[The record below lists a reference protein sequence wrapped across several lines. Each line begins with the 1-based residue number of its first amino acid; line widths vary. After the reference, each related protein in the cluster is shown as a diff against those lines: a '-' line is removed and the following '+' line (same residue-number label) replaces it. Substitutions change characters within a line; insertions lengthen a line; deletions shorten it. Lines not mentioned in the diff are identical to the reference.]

1 MPTGDQ
7 IRKFLSPVRLSVA
20 QHLELNLKTT
30 DMDVRQIRV
39 FLAVAQSGGF
49 SAAQDVLNLAQ
60 STISTEIAALE
71 ARLGYTL
78 CKRGRGG
85 FKLTPQ
91 GEAFVN
97 DATALLSALSAF
109 EISVAK
115 HKKQGLGDVRI
126 AIIDNLV
133 TDPKCPLIG
142 AFDRF
147 HRRTGG
153 RAHIYLDVL
162 SPREIE
168 QGVSSGK
175 IDAAIGIFTETL
187 PHLRYVQLYK
197 ERDVLVC
204 GNRHPLFEEKSDV
217 RLFSKIRNAQKV
229 VRTFLKLKDFFFLSD
244 QHNSITAHVDSVEA
258 AAVLILAGSHIGFLP
273 DHYAQRWIDRGEMRV
288 MVEKSYTRQSELIL
302 VHHKDPSR
310 LGATARIL
318 VQELVGDTSDPP
330 MNKSKVKN

>member
-1 MPTGDQ
+1 MRVTW
-7 IRKFLSPVRLSVA
+7 
-20 QHLELNLKTT
+20 HLELNLKTT
-30 DMDVRQIRV
+30 DVDVRQIRV

-60 STISTEIAALE
+60 STISTEVAALE

-97 DATALLSALSAF
+97 DATALLSALSLF

-115 HKKQGLGDVRI
+115 HKKQGLGDMRV

-187 PHLRYVQLYK
+187 PHLRYVPLYK

-204 GNRHPLFEEKSDV
+204 GNRHPLFERKATSGYFP
-217 RLFSKIRNAQKV
+217 RSGTRRRSFGPSLSSRTSFS
-229 VRTFLKLKDFFFLSD
+229 
-244 QHNSITAHVDSVEA
+244 
-258 AAVLILAGSHIGFLP
+258 
-273 DHYAQRWIDRGEMRV
+273 
-288 MVEKSYTRQSELIL
+288 
-302 VHHKDPSR
+302 
-310 LGATARIL
+310 
-318 VQELVGDTSDPP
+318 
-330 MNKSKVKN
+330 

>member
-1 MPTGDQ
+1 M
-7 IRKFLSPVRLSVA
+7 
-20 QHLELNLKTT
+20 KTT
-30 DMDVRQIRV
+30 DVDVRQIRV

-49 SAAQDVLNLAQ
+49 SASQDVLNLAQ

-71 ARLGYTL
+71 GRLGYTL

-97 DATALLSALSAF
+97 DATALLSALSLF

-187 PHLRYVQLYK
+187 PHLRYVPLYK

-217 RLFSKIRNAQKV
+217 RLFSKIRN
-229 VRTFLKLKDFFFLSD
+229 D
-244 QHNSITAHVDSVEA
+244 ITASPRTSTASRLQRSSYWRAATSVSCRT
-258 AAVLILAGSHIGFLP
+258 ITHCAGSTAERCAYWSKKAIRDSRRSPWFTTRIRRGS
-273 DHYAQRWIDRGEMRV
+273 DRQHESWFRNWP
-288 MVEKSYTRQSELIL
+288 TT
-302 VHHKDPSR
+302 H
-310 LGATARIL
+310 RIL
-318 VQELVGDTSDPP
+318 R
-330 MNKSKVKN
+330 

>member
-1 MPTGDQ
+1 
-7 IRKFLSPVRLSVA
+7 LPVA
-20 QHLELNLKTT
+20 CHLELNLKTT
-30 DMDVRQIRV
+30 DVDVRQIRV

-97 DATALLSALSAF
+97 DATALLSALSLF

-133 TDPKCPLIG
+133 TDPNCPLIG

-168 QGVSSGK
+168 QRVSSGK

-187 PHLRYVQLYK
+187 PHLRYVPLYK

-204 GNRHPLFEEKSDV
+204 GSRHPLFEEKSDV
-217 RLFSKIRNAQKV
+217 RLFSRIRNAQKV

-273 DHYAQRWIDRGEMRV
+273 DHYAQRWVDRGEMRV

-302 VHHKDPSR
+302 VHHQDPSR
-310 LGATARIL
+310 LGSTARIL
-318 VQELVGDTSDPP
+318 VQELAGYTSDPP
-330 MNKSKVKN
+330 MKKSKVTN

>member
-1 MPTGDQ
+1 
-7 IRKFLSPVRLSVA
+7 
-20 QHLELNLKTT
+20 LKTS
-30 DMDVRQIRV
+30 DVDVRQIRV

-49 SAAQDVLNLAQ
+49 SAAQQVLNLAQ

-85 FKLTPQ
+85 FMLTPQ
-91 GEAFVN
+91 GEAFVS
-97 DATALLSALSAF
+97 DATALLSALSHF

-115 HKKQGLGDVRI
+115 HKKQGLGEVRV
-126 AIIDNLV
+126 AIIDNLA
-133 TDPKCPLIG
+133 TDPNCPLIG

-162 SPREIE
+162 SPSAIE
-168 QGVSSGK
+168 QGISSGK
-175 IDAAIGIFTETL
+175 IDLAIGIFTEKL
-187 PHLRYVQLYK
+187 PHLRYIPLYK

-217 RLFSKIRNAQKV
+217 KLYSRIRSAQKV

-273 DHYAQRWIDRGEMRV
+273 DHYAKRWVDLGEMRV
-288 MVEKSYTRQSELIL
+288 LVEKSYTRQSDLTL
-302 VHHKDPSR
+302 VHQKDLSR
-310 LGATARIL
+310 TGSTAKIL
-318 VQELVGDTSDPP
+318 IGELAGDTSDLS
-330 MNKSKVKN
+330 MKKLKVTN

>member
-1 MPTGDQ
+1 
-7 IRKFLSPVRLSVA
+7 
-20 QHLELNLKTT
+20 LEKRLKTS
-30 DMDVRQIRV
+30 DVDVRQIRV

-78 CKRGRGG
+78 CQRGRGG

-91 GEAFVN
+91 GQEFVK
-97 DATALLSALSAF
+97 DATALLSALSLF

-115 HKKQGLGDVRI
+115 RKKQGLGDVRV

-142 AFDRF
+142 AFNRF
-147 HRRTGG
+147 YRRTGG

-162 SPREIE
+162 SPSEIE

-175 IDAAIGIFTETL
+175 VDVAVGIFSDAL
-187 PHLRYVQLYK
+187 PHLRYVPLYN
-197 ERDVLVC
+197 ERDVLLC
-204 GNRHPLFEEKSDV
+204 GNRHPLFEEMSDV
-217 RLFSKIRNAQKV
+217 KLFSGIRNAQKV

-273 DHYAQRWIDRGEMRV
+273 DHYAKRWVDGGEMRV
-288 MVEKSYTRQSELIL
+288 LVEKSYTRQSDIKL
-302 VHHKDPSR
+302 VYHKDPSR
-310 LGATARIL
+310 LGPTAEMLIE
-318 VQELVGDTSDPP
+318 ELTEETSDPP
-330 MNKSKVKN
+330 MKKSKVTN

>member
-1 MPTGDQ
+1 M
-7 IRKFLSPVRLSVA
+7 
-20 QHLELNLKTT
+20 KTT
-30 DMDVRQIRV
+30 DVDVRQIRV
-39 FLAVAQSGGF
+39 FLAVVQSGGF

-71 ARLGYTL
+71 TRLGYTL

-85 FKLTPQ
+85 FRLTPQ
-91 GEAFVN
+91 GEAFVK
-97 DATALLSALSAF
+97 DATTLLSALSLF

-115 HKKQGLGDVRI
+115 HKKQGLGTVRV

-153 RAHIYLDVL
+153 RAHINLDVL
-162 SPREIE
+162 SPAEIE

-175 IDAAIGIFTETL
+175 IDAAIGIFTESL
-187 PHLRYVQLYK
+187 PHLRYTPLYK

-204 GNRHPLFEEKSDV
+204 GNRNPLFEERNDV

-244 QHNSITAHVDSVEA
+244 QHSSITARVDSVEA

-273 DHYAQRWIDRGEMRV
+273 DHYAKRWIDRKEMRV
-288 MVEKSYTRQSELIL
+288 LVEKSYTRQSGITL
-302 VHHKDPSR
+302 VHHQDPSR
-310 LGATARIL
+310 LSPTARVL
-318 VQELVGDTSDPP
+318 VQELTGDTSNTP
-330 MNKSKVKN
+330 MKKSRVAN

>member
-1 MPTGDQ
+1 M
-7 IRKFLSPVRLSVA
+7 
-20 QHLELNLKTT
+20 KTS
-30 DMDVRQIRV
+30 DVDVRQIRV

-71 ARLGYTL
+71 DRLGYTL

-97 DATALLSALSAF
+97 DATALLSALSQF

-115 HKKQGLGDVRI
+115 HKKHGLGDVRV

-133 TDPKCPLIG
+133 TDPNCPLIG

-147 HRRTGG
+147 HRKTGG
-153 RAHIYLDVL
+153 RSHIYLDVL
-162 SPREIE
+162 SPGEIE

-175 IDAAIGIFTETL
+175 IDAAIGIFSDKL
-187 PHLRYVQLYK
+187 PHLQYTPLYR
-197 ERDVLVC
+197 ERDVLLC
-204 GNRHPLFEEKSDV
+204 GSRHPLFDEKSDV
-217 RLFSKIRNAQKV
+217 KLFSRIRNAQKV

-258 AAVLILAGSHIGFLP
+258 AAILILAGSHIGFLP
-273 DHYAQRWIDRGEMRV
+273 DHYARRWIDLGEMRV
-288 MVEKSYTRQSELIL
+288 LVEKSYTRQSELTL

-310 LGATARIL
+310 TGSTAKIL
-318 VQELVGDTSDPP
+318 IAELVGDTSAPP
-330 MNKSKVKN
+330 MKKSKVAN

>member
-1 MPTGDQ
+1 M
-7 IRKFLSPVRLSVA
+7 
-20 QHLELNLKTT
+20 KTT
-30 DMDVRQIRV
+30 DVDVRQIRV

-71 ARLGYTL
+71 GSLGYTL

-97 DATALLSALSAF
+97 DATALLSALSLF

-187 PHLRYVQLYK
+187 PHLRYVPLYK

-244 QHNSITAHVDSVEA
+244 QHNSITAHVDSVA
-258 AAVLILAGSHIGFLP
+258 ARIDSTNLGSGIGRRHIGSS
-273 DHYAQRWIDRGEMRV
+273 D
-288 MVEKSYTRQSELIL
+288 EKIQGHELN
-302 VHHKDPSR
+302 R
-310 LGATARIL
+310 R
-318 VQELVGDTSDPP
+318 
-330 MNKSKVKN
+330 